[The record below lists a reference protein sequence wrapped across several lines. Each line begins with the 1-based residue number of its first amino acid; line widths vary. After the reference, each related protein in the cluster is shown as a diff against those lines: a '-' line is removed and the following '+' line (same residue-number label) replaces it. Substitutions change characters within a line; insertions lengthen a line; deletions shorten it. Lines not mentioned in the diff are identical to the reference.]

1 MFTYASNQVLI
12 AAGNHAVSGYAE
24 DSFISIDANGDGIM
38 KKVGCDGEVSRAVS
52 PDNTYTVKIALMQG
66 SPSNKFFQGMYEK
79 DRTSGDAI
87 FPLLIKDL
95 TGGVLFPLTVRG
107 SENPRPEAMAKIRR
121 TANGK
126 LPLALP
132 SIRSNRRCL

>member
-79 DRTSGDAI
+79 DRTSGD
-87 FPLLIKDL
+87 
-95 TGGVLFPLTVRG
+95 VRG

-132 SIRSNRRCL
+132 SIRSNRRYL